1 LLKKISILV
10 VWVMSL
16 TVYGQLNDEQQ
27 RIAVIEKKLT
37 QLASTTPALEKV
49 VDFNLSSTELPT
61 FVRAIGKESGVNI
74 GVNPDL
80 KSIKLS
86 HNFSNAKV
94 KDILVYLCKEHQLT
108 IDITGNI
115 ISLKKKKEVKEP
127 KKPVPPRN
135 IPVDYNA
142 SNDTFSIDLKND
154 TLAVAFKKITDI
166 TGKNLV
172 FSPDLATKR
181 LSGYIKN
188 KSFDSAIDKLAF
200 SNNLL
205 ITKTKDNYYLFE
217 SSEEFMSS
225 NQTNN
230 SSRNSRNNRS
240 SSNQSKKNKTK
251 RRYTQSDF
259 YFNVLDTI
267 NNRLEVSFENTPIST
282 IIQDIGAALNTNIFT
297 SDPLTNIGT
306 ITANITDINYD
317 DLLEKILENTE
328 FTFNKKNNIYFF
340 GKKETATLRN
350 SLLIPL
356 MHRSIEKMNQTSTS
370 GNNNFYSGG
379 NSGFN
384 SGNGFNNIISSNT
397 QNNFNNSTTTNSQS
411 LNSSN
416 NQQRINTR
424 NNRSFNNYQSNSEA
438 LVNILPKEIIQDLEI
453 KTDVELN
460 SFIVSG
466 PAQNIEK
473 FKRFITK
480 IDKPI
485 PVILIEVMILE
496 VSKTNSLEA
505 GVEFGLADEA
515 INSTG
520 QIFPEMGLTLGSNGI
535 NNIISSINKFGTF
548 NIGKVNAGFYATIDA
563 METNG
568 SLKIRSTPKL
578 STLNGH
584 QATLTNGETSYY
596 VVTTNNIIGTESP
609 LTTETKN
616 YVPIEANLSISIRPL
631 ISGDEQITM
640 GINVSQSSFG
650 ERIDNEAPPSLST
663 KEFTST
669 IRVGDQDV
677 ILLGGLEKKSKED
690 FTSGVP
696 FLARIPIIKWL
707 FSKRTRIASKS
718 KLSIL
723 IKPTII
729 R

>member
-1 LLKKISILV
+1 MLKKISILV

>member
-1 LLKKISILV
+1 
-10 VWVMSL
+10 MSL